1 MHRNII
7 WHKTLFRRDYKS
19 LLMAHI

>member
-19 LLMAHI
+19 LLMADI